1 MEKILKYKSWF
12 LAIGI
17 IITFTFSQR
26 FLNNPWA
33 EYAGETLV
41 TIGLNMEFISDKME
55 NGKIGIYNT
64 IAAIFMI
71 GLRLCLT
78 YFIIKDHLL

>member
-12 LAIGI
+12 LAIGM
-17 IITFTFSQR
+17 IITFIFSKR

-41 TIGLNMEFISDKME
+41 TIGLNMEFISDKRE
-55 NGKIGIYNT
+55 DGKIGIYNT
-64 IAAIFMI
+64 IAAIFI
-71 GLRLCLT
+71 TGLWLCLT

>member
-33 EYAGETLV
+33 EYVGETLV
-41 TIGLNMEFISDKME
+41 TISLNMELISDKRE
-55 NGKIGIYNT
+55 DGKIGIYNT
-64 IAAIFMI
+64 IAAIFI
-71 GLRLCLT
+71 TGLWLCQT
-78 YFIIKDHLL
+78 YFIIKNHQL

>member
-12 LAIGI
+12 LAIGM

-33 EYAGETLV
+33 EYVGETLV
-41 TIGLNMEFISDKME
+41 TISLNMELISDKRE

-64 IAAIFMI
+64 IAAIFI
-71 GLRLCLT
+71 TGLWLCQT
-78 YFIIKDHLL
+78 YFIIKNHQL

>member
-33 EYAGETLV
+33 EYVGQTLV
-41 TIGLNMEFISDKME
+41 TISLNMELISDKRE
-55 NGKIGIYNT
+55 DGKIGIYNT
-64 IAAIFMI
+64 IAAIFI
-71 GLRLCLT
+71 TGLWLCQT
-78 YFIIKDHLL
+78 YFIIKNHQL

>member
-12 LAIGI
+12 LAIGM

-26 FLNNPWA
+26 FLNNSWA
-33 EYAGETLV
+33 EYVGETLV
-41 TIGLNMEFISDKME
+41 AIGLNMEFISDKRE

-64 IAAIFMI
+64 IAAIFI
-71 GLRLCLT
+71 TGLWLCLT

>member
-12 LAIGI
+12 LAIGM

-26 FLNNPWA
+26 FLKNPWA
-33 EYAGETLV
+33 EYVGETLV
-41 TIGLNMEFISDKME
+41 TISLNMELISDKRE
-55 NGKIGIYNT
+55 DGKIGIYNT
-64 IAAIFMI
+64 IAAIFI
-71 GLRLCLT
+71 TGLWLCLT

>member
-33 EYAGETLV
+33 EYVGETLV
-41 TIGLNMEFISDKME
+41 TISLNMELISDKRE
-55 NGKIGIYNT
+55 DGKIGIYNT
-64 IAAIFMI
+64 IAAIFI
-71 GLRLCLT
+71 TGLWLCQT
-78 YFIIKDHLL
+78 YFLIKNHQL

>member
-12 LAIGI
+12 LALGI

-33 EYAGETLV
+33 EYVGETLV
-41 TIGLNMEFISDKME
+41 TISLNMEFISDKRE
-55 NGKIGIYNT
+55 DGKIGIYNT
-64 IAAIFMI
+64 IAAIFMT
-71 GLRLCLT
+71 GLWLCQT

>member
-33 EYAGETLV
+33 EYVGETLV
-41 TIGLNMEFISDKME
+41 TISLNMEFISDKRE
-55 NGKIGIYNT
+55 DGKVGIYNT
-64 IAAIFMI
+64 IAAIFI
-71 GLRLCLT
+71 TGLWICQT
-78 YFIIKDHLL
+78 YFIIKNHQL

>member
-12 LAIGI
+12 LAIGM
-17 IITFTFSQR
+17 IITFTFSQSL
-26 FLNNPWA
+26 LNNPWA

-41 TIGLNMEFISDKME
+41 TIGLNMEFISDKRE
-55 NGKIGIYNT
+55 DGKIGIYNT
-64 IAAIFMI
+64 IAAIFI
-71 GLRLCLT
+71 TGVWLCQT

>member
-12 LAIGI
+12 LAIGM
-17 IITFTFSQR
+17 IITFIFSQR

-41 TIGLNMEFISDKME
+41 AIGVNMEFISDKRE
-55 NGKIGIYNT
+55 DGKMGIYNT
-64 IAAIFMI
+64 IAALFFT
-71 GLRLCLT
+71 GLWLSLT
-78 YFIIKDHLL
+78 YLIIKDHLL

>member
-12 LAIGI
+12 LTIGM
-17 IITFTFSQR
+17 IITFTFSPS

-41 TIGLNMEFISDKME
+41 AIGVNMEFISDKME

-64 IAAIFMI
+64 IAAIFMT
-71 GLRLCLT
+71 GLWLCLT

>member
-17 IITFTFSQR
+17 IITFAFSQR

-33 EYAGETLV
+33 EYVGETLV
-41 TIGLNMEFISDKME
+41 AIGLNMEFISDKRE

-64 IAAIFMI
+64 IAAIFI
-71 GLRLCLT
+71 TGLWLCLT

>member
-17 IITFTFSQR
+17 IITFIFSQR

-33 EYAGETLV
+33 EYVGETLV
-41 TIGLNMEFISDKME
+41 TISLNMEFISDKME

-64 IAAIFMI
+64 IAAIFMT
-71 GLRLCLT
+71 GLWLCLT

>member
-12 LAIGI
+12 LAIGM

-33 EYAGETLV
+33 EYVGETLV
-41 TIGLNMEFISDKME
+41 AIGLNMEFISDKRE

-64 IAAIFMI
+64 IAAIFI
-71 GLRLCLT
+71 TGLWLCTT

>member
-17 IITFTFSQR
+17 IITFTFSQS

-33 EYAGETLV
+33 EYVGETLV
-41 TIGLNMEFISDKME
+41 TIGLNMEFISDKRE

-64 IAAIFMI
+64 IAAIFMT
-71 GLRLCLT
+71 GLWLGLT

>member
-17 IITFTFSQR
+17 IITFTFSPS

-41 TIGLNMEFISDKME
+41 TISVNMEFISDKRE
-55 NGKIGIYNT
+55 DGKIGIYNT
-64 IAAIFMI
+64 IAAIFI
-71 GLRLCLT
+71 TGVWLCLT
-78 YFIIKDHLL
+78 YFIIKDHQL

>member
-41 TIGLNMEFISDKME
+41 TIGLNMEFISDKRE
-55 NGKIGIYNT
+55 DGKIGIYNT
-64 IAAIFMI
+64 IAAIFMT
-71 GLRLCLT
+71 GVWLYLT

>member
-12 LAIGI
+12 LAIGM
-17 IITFTFSQR
+17 IITFTFSPW

-33 EYAGETLV
+33 EYVGETLV
-41 TIGLNMEFISDKME
+41 TISLNMEFISDKME

-64 IAAIFMI
+64 IAAIFI
-71 GLRLCLT
+71 TGLWLCQT
-78 YFIIKDHLL
+78 YFIIKNHQL

>member
-12 LAIGI
+12 LAVGI

-33 EYAGETLV
+33 EYVGETLV
-41 TIGLNMEFISDKME
+41 TISLNMELISDKRE
-55 NGKIGIYNT
+55 DGKIGIYNT
-64 IAAIFMI
+64 IAAIFI
-71 GLRLCLT
+71 TGLWLCQT
-78 YFIIKDHLL
+78 YFIIKNHQL

>member
-26 FLNNPWA
+26 FLNNPGA
-33 EYAGETLV
+33 EYVGETLV
-41 TIGLNMEFISDKME
+41 TIGLNMEFISDKRE
-55 NGKIGIYNT
+55 DGKIGIYNT
-64 IAAIFMI
+64 IAAIFMT
-71 GLRLCLT
+71 GLWLCQT

>member
-12 LAIGI
+12 LSICI
-17 IITFTFSQR
+17 IIMFTFSQR

-41 TIGLNMEFISDKME
+41 TIGLNMEFISDKRE
-55 NGKIGIYNT
+55 DGKIGIYNT
-64 IAAIFMI
+64 IAAIFI
-71 GLRLCLT
+71 TGLWLCQT

>member
-26 FLNNPWA
+26 FLNKPWA
-33 EYAGETLV
+33 DSVGQTLV
-41 TIGLNMEFISDKME
+41 TISLNMEFISDKRE
-55 NGKIGIYNT
+55 DGKVGIYNT
-64 IAAIFMI
+64 IAAIFI
-71 GLRLCLT
+71 TGLWLCQT
-78 YFIIKDHLL
+78 YFIIKNHQL

>member
-12 LAIGI
+12 LAIGM

-41 TIGLNMEFISDKME
+41 AIGLNMEFISDKRE
-55 NGKIGIYNT
+55 NGKSVSITPLPLYSSLDYGYV
-64 IAAIFMI
+64 
-71 GLRLCLT
+71 
-78 YFIIKDHLL
+78 